1 MNVAYLFDPV
11 KQFVSR
17 NGIPL
22 AGGFINVFVGE
33 SQEPADTFSDAA
45 GTVMNPK
52 RIPIDS
58 AGRALGVFVDDSKLY
73 TLKAYNSGGELQFSI
88 YPVAPG
94 KGGGGGGG
102 NSYYYPGDEY
112 IYIDQDARE
121 ISLHNTKAIRGDE
134 ETITMEDTQNA
145 IILHVN
151 PDIIGEEA
159 HVAAGEHTSVD
170 YDSDSNTYTVNAEY
184 AGSDTVGIDSD
195 GSIYGKY
202 SGGYGI
208 EINGNR
214 ISKTHHK
221 LLATNAVTYD
231 YCKVFDFTWQHV
243 YGRGLCVF
251 TATHYGGDYVTFA
264 VSLTRALGAD
274 YTIAWPYVVSA
285 SPYMA
290 KNGFVER
297 LEIREVGDRIIGYL
311 KLRSF
316 NQSQL
321 WLDWEGASNAGI
333 VSFSPQLTN
342 SPEGEIVWTRNV
354 EKYDVFYSQYD
365 TDRTFQKKL
374 TAGSNITIDSD
385 NVISA
390 SLPEDEYT
398 AGWGITI
405 DSDNE
410 IAVDSSI
417 LPDANNV
424 FIATYGSTSYDDV
437 KGAIDAGKVVIMKD
451 GITQYNVVSNST
463 DLWSGPAI
471 FFGAMRD
478 EYTDNFPKRSL
489 RSVRNVSGQGTLW
502 HRHFDARIAM
512 YDELP
517 LVATY
522 GSTSY
527 NEITNAINGGRI
539 VVLKTTNSAEN
550 VDWACY
556 GGHDVY
562 PDTNEHYFFGLGTGG
577 QRYIYTVNSS
587 NQWTQTAIDE
597 NGGKVFFATYDS
609 TSFSDIKNALTQG
622 KYVVAKSGHIY
633 YTLIHAFDERIIF
646 MGKTSIVANVD
657 NFIEVDSD
665 NVWTTTNAALAVTSF
680 TAHGSVTAT
689 DVYND
694 VGNTSSFAIGQKGTH
709 GGELDI
715 GAKIGAGGWNGD
727 YKVFTRTYHNS
738 TSSSAPVSGT
748 TSFRTVTLGI
758 NYVNLASV
766 SQYLLMTGV
775 QWTCIIDLAYSA
787 SPGRSLRLTISGI
800 GSTDIT
806 YFAEEIR

>member
-22 AGGFINVFVGE
+22 AGGFLNVFVGE

-58 AGRALGVFVDDSKLY
+58 AGRAPGVFVDDSKLY
-73 TLKAYNSGGELQFSI
+73 TLKAYNYGGELQFSV

-121 ISLHNTKAIRGDE
+121 ISLQNLKPIRGDE
-134 ETITMEDTQNA
+134 ETIHMYDSDGA
-145 IILHVN
+145 VIISVN
-151 PDIIGEEA
+151 PDLIGNET
-159 HVAAGEHTSVD
+159 HVAAGEHTSVE
-170 YDSDSNTYTVNAEY
+170 YDSDSNTYTVNSEY
-184 AGSDTVGIDSD
+184 AGSDTIEIDSD
-195 GSIYGKY
+195 GVIKGKY
-202 SGGYGI
+202 KGGYGI
-208 EINGNR
+208 EVKNGTIN
-214 ISKTHHK
+214 KTHHK
-221 LLATNAVTYD
+221 LMATNAVTYN

-274 YTIAWPYVVSA
+274 FTIAWPYVVSA

-290 KNGFVER
+290 QNGFVER

-316 NQSQL
+316 NQSQF
-321 WLDWEGASNAGI
+321 WLDWEGASNCGI
-333 VSFSPQLTN
+333 VSFTPELTN
-342 SPEGEIVWTRNV
+342 SPEGNIVWTRNV

-374 TAGSNITIDSD
+374 TAGENITIDSD

-390 SLPEDEYT
+390 SLPEDDYT
-398 AGWGITI
+398 AGWGILI
-405 DSDNE
+405 DSDKE
-410 IAVDSSI
+410 IAVDPTI
-417 LPDANNV
+417 LPEASNV
-424 FIATYGSTSYDDV
+424 FIATYGTTSYEDV
-437 KGAIDAGKVVIMKD
+437 KAAIDEGKVVIVKE
-451 GITQYNVVSNST
+451 GRIQYTVVSNWEDIYSN
-463 DLWSGPAI
+463 PAVL
-471 FFGAMRD
+471 FGAMID
-478 EYTDNFPKRSL
+478 QYQGGFPKRAL
-489 RSVRNVSGQGTLW
+489 ISVQNISGQGTVW
-502 HRHFDARIAM
+502 HRHFDSRIAL

-517 LVATY
+517 LIAIY
-522 GSTSY
+522 GSTQYSA
-527 NEITNAINGGRI
+527 ITSAINNGRI
-539 VVLKTTNSAEN
+539 VVLKTANSAEN
-550 VDWACY
+550 VDWAFY

-587 NQWTQTAIDE
+587 NNWTQTAIDE
-597 NGGKVFFATYDS
+597 NAGKVFFATYDS
-609 TSFSDIKNALTQG
+609 TSFSDIKNAIAQG
-622 KYVVAKSGHIY
+622 KYVVAKSGSSY
-633 YTLIHAFDERIIF
+633 YSLNHNFDNRIIF
-646 MGKTSIVANVD
+646 MGKISLTANVD

-665 NVWTTTNAALAVTSF
+665 NVWTTTNVALAVTSF
-680 TAHGSVTAT
+680 TAHGSVTTT
-689 DVYND
+689 DAYND
-694 VGNTSSFAIGQKGTH
+694 VGHTTSFAIGQKGTH
-709 GGELDI
+709 GGVLDI
-715 GAKIGAGGWNGD
+715 GAKVADGGWTGD
-727 YKVFTRTYHNS
+727 YKVFTRLYHNS
-738 TSSSAPVSGT
+738 TSSSAPPSG
-748 TSFRTVTLGI
+748 SIELGPVTLGSNYI
-758 NYVNLASV
+758 NIGTV

-775 QWTCIIDLAYSA
+775 QWTYIIELAYSA

>member
-22 AGGFINVFVGE
+22 AGGFLNVFVGE

-45 GTVMNPK
+45 GTVLNPK

-58 AGRALGVFVDDSKLY
+58 AGRAPGVFVDDSKLY
-73 TLKAYNSGGELQFSI
+73 TLKAYNVGGELQFSI

-208 EINGNR
+208 EIKGNR

-221 LLATNAVTYD
+221 LMATNNVTYN
-231 YCKVFDFTWQHV
+231 YCKVFDFTWQYV
-243 YGRGLCVF
+243 YGRGQCVF

-297 LEIREVGDRIIGYL
+297 LEIREIGSRIVGYL

-316 NQSQL
+316 SQDQF
-321 WLDWEGASNAGI
+321 WLDWEGSSNAGI
-333 VSFSPQLTN
+333 VSFTPQLTN

-354 EKYDVFYSQYD
+354 GTDDVFYSQYD

-374 TAGSNITIDSD
+374 TAGRNITIDSD
-385 NVISA
+385 NVIS
-390 SLPEDEYT
+390 SSGEEYN

-405 DSDNE
+405 DSDNNE
-410 IAVDSSI
+410 IAVDPSI
-417 LPDANNV
+417 LPDVNNV
-424 FIATYGSTSYDDV
+424 FIATYGTTSYEDV
-437 KGAIDAGKVVIMKD
+437 KAAIDEGKVVIVKD
-451 GITQYNVVSNST
+451 GRIQYTVVSNWIDIYSN
-463 DLWSGPAI
+463 PAVL
-471 FFGAMRD
+471 FGAMLDQYQVGYPIRA
-478 EYTDNFPKRSL
+478 L
-489 RSVRNVSGQGTLW
+489 ISVRNVSGQGTVW
-502 HRHFDARIAM
+502 YRHYSDRIAL
-512 YDELP
+512 YNQLP
-517 LVATY
+517 LVANY

-527 NEITNAINGGRI
+527 SEINSAINGGRV
-539 VVLKTTNSAEN
+539 VVLKTANTTEN
-550 VDWACY
+550 VDWAFY

-562 PDTNEHYFFGLGTGG
+562 PDTNEHYFFGLGNGG

-633 YTLIHAFDERIIF
+633 YTLSHAFDERIIF
-646 MGKTSIVANVD
+646 MGKTSLVANVD

-689 DVYND
+689 DAYND
-694 VGNTSSFAIGQKGTH
+694 VGHTSSFAIGQKGTH
-709 GGELDI
+709 GGVLDI

-727 YKVFTRTYHNS
+727 YKVFTRLYHNS
-738 TSSSAPVSGT
+738 TSTSAPASGST
-748 TSFRTVTLGI
+748 MFGPVTLGSEYI
-758 NYVNLASV
+758 NIGSV

-775 QWTCIIDLAYSA
+775 QWTYIIELAYSA

>member
-22 AGGFINVFVGE
+22 AGGFLNVFVGE

-58 AGRALGVFVDDSKLY
+58 AGRAPGVFVDDSKLY
-73 TLKAYNSGGELQFSI
+73 TLKAYNYGGELQFSV

-94 KGGGGGGG
+94 KGGGDGGG

-151 PDIIGEEA
+151 PDIIGEET
-159 HVAAGEHTSVD
+159 HVAAGEHTSVE

-184 AGSDTVGIDSD
+184 AGSDTVEIDSD
-195 GSIYGKY
+195 GVVKGKY
-202 SGGYGI
+202 KGGYGI
-208 EINGNR
+208 EIKGNT
-214 ISKTHHK
+214 INKTHHK
-221 LLATNAVTYD
+221 LMATNNVTYN

-274 YTIAWPYVVSA
+274 FTIAWPYVVSA

-290 KNGFVER
+290 QNGFVER

-316 NQSQL
+316 NQSQF
-321 WLDWEGASNAGI
+321 WLDWEGASNCGI
-333 VSFSPQLTN
+333 VSFTPELTN
-342 SPEGEIVWTRNV
+342 SPEGTIAWTRKV

-374 TAGSNITIDSD
+374 TAGENITIDSD

-390 SLPEDEYT
+390 SLPEDDYT
-398 AGWGITI
+398 AGWGILI
-405 DSDNE
+405 DSDKE
-410 IAVDSSI
+410 IAVDPSI

-424 FIATYGSTSYDDV
+424 FIATYGTTSYEDI
-437 KGAIDAGKVVIMKD
+437 KAAITAGKAVIMKD
-451 GITQYNVVSNST
+451 GITQYSVVSNSE
-463 DLWSGPAI
+463 DLWSAPAI
-471 FFGAMRD
+471 FFGAIRD
-478 EYTDNFPKRSL
+478 EYTSSFPRRSL
-489 RSVRNVSGQGTLW
+489 ISVRNVSGQGTVW
-502 HRHFDARIAM
+502 YRHYDSRIAM
-512 YDELP
+512 YEHLP

-527 NEITNAINGGRI
+527 STINSAINGGR
-539 VVLKTTNSAEN
+539 VVVMKKTNSPEDI
-550 VDWACY
+550 DWAVY

-562 PDTNEHYFFGLGTGG
+562 PDVNEHYFYSLGTGG

-587 NQWTQTAIDE
+587 NNWSTFPIDE
-597 NGGKVFFATYDS
+597 NAGKVFIATYNT
-609 TSFSDIKNALTQG
+609 TSFSDIKTALSQG
-622 KYVVAKSGHIY
+622 KYVVAKSGSIY
-633 YTLIHAFDERIIF
+633 YVLSHAFDARIIF
-646 MGKTSIVANVD
+646 MGKTSLTANVD

-665 NVWTTTNAALAVTSF
+665 DVWTTTNAALAVTSF
-680 TAHGSVTAT
+680 TAHGSVTTT
-689 DVYND
+689 DAYND
-694 VGNTSSFAIGQKGTH
+694 VGHTSSFAIGQKGTH
-709 GGELDI
+709 GGVLDI
-715 GAKIGAGGWNGD
+715 GAKVNTGGWTGD
-727 YKVFTRTYHNS
+727 YKVFTRLYHNS
-738 TSSSAPVSGT
+738 TSTSAPASGST
-748 TSFRTVTLGI
+748 MFGPVTLGSEYI
-758 NYVNLASV
+758 NIGSV

-775 QWTCIIDLAYSA
+775 QWTYIIELAYSA

>member
-22 AGGFINVFVGE
+22 AGGFLNVFVGE

-45 GTVMNPK
+45 GTVLNPK

-73 TLKAYNSGGELQFSI
+73 TLKAYNAGGELQFSI

-184 AGSDTVGIDSD
+184 AGSDTIDIDSD
-195 GSIYGKY
+195 GVISGKY
-202 SGGYGI
+202 KGGYGI
-208 EINGNR
+208 EINGNT

-221 LLATNAVTYD
+221 LMATNNVTYN

-243 YGRGLCVF
+243 YGRGQCVF

-297 LEIREVGDRIIGYL
+297 LEIREIGSRIVGYL

-316 NQSQL
+316 SQSQF
-321 WLDWEGASNAGI
+321 WLDWEGSSNAGI
-333 VSFSPQLTN
+333 VSFTPQLTN

-354 EKYDVFYSQYD
+354 GTDDVFYSQYEA
-365 TDRTFQKKL
+365 DRTFQKKL
-374 TAGSNITIDSD
+374 TAGRNITIDSD
-385 NVISA
+385 NVIS
-390 SLPEDEYT
+390 SSGEEYN

-405 DSDNE
+405 DSDNNE
-410 IAVDSSI
+410 IAVDPSI
-417 LPDANNV
+417 LPDENNV
-424 FIATYGSTSYDDV
+424 FIATYGTTSYEDV
-437 KGAIDAGKVVIMKD
+437 KAAIDEGKLVFLKD
-451 GITQYNVVSNST
+451 GRIQYTVVSNWIDMQSI
-463 DLWSGPAI
+463 PAVL
-471 FFGAMRD
+471 FGAMID
-478 EYTDNFPKRSL
+478 QWQVSFPKRSFIT
-489 RSVRNVSGQGTLW
+489 VRNVSGQGTEW
-502 HRHFDARIAM
+502 KRWATDRIAL

-517 LVATY
+517 LIATY

-527 NEITNAINGGRI
+527 NDITTAVNKNRV

-562 PDTNEHYFFGLGTGG
+562 PDTNEHYFFGLGNGG

-587 NQWTQTAIDE
+587 NRWTQTAIDE

-633 YTLIHAFDERIIF
+633 YTLSHAFDERIIF
-646 MGKTSIVANVD
+646 MGKTSLVANVD

-680 TAHGSVTAT
+680 TAHGSVTTT
-689 DVYND
+689 DAYND
-694 VGNTSSFAIGQKGTH
+694 VGHTSSFAIGQKGTH
-709 GGELDI
+709 GGVLDI
-715 GAKIGAGGWNGD
+715 GAKIGAGGWTGD
-727 YKVFTRTYHNS
+727 YKVFTRLYHNS
-738 TSSSAPVSGT
+738 TSTSAPASGST
-748 TSFRTVTLGI
+748 MFGPVTLGSEYI
-758 NYVNLASV
+758 NIGSV

-775 QWTCIIDLAYSA
+775 QWTYIIELAYSA

>member
-22 AGGFINVFVGE
+22 AGGFLNVFVGE
-33 SQEPADTFSDAA
+33 SQEPADTFSDSA

-73 TLKAYNSGGELQFSI
+73 TLKAYNAGGQLQFSI
-88 YPVAPG
+88 YPVSPSG
-94 KGGGGGGG
+94 GSGGGSG

-134 ETITMEDTQNA
+134 DTIKMEDTSDA
-145 IILHVN
+145 VILHVN
-151 PDIIGEEA
+151 PDLIGDEV
-159 HVAAGEHTSVD
+159 HIAAGEHTSVD
-170 YDSDSNTYTVNAEY
+170 YDSDSNTFTVNAEY

-202 SGGYGI
+202 RGGYGI
-208 EINGNR
+208 EINGNT

-221 LLATNAVTYD
+221 LMATNSVTYN

-251 TATHYGGDYVTFA
+251 TATHYGGDYVTYA
-264 VSLTRALGAD
+264 VSLTRSLGAD
-274 YTIAWPYVVSA
+274 FTIAWPYVVSA

-290 KNGFVER
+290 QNGFVER

-316 NQSQL
+316 NQSQF
-321 WLDWEGASNAGI
+321 WLDWEGASNCGL
-333 VSFSPQLTN
+333 VSFTPELTN
-342 SPEGEIVWTRNV
+342 SPEGDIVWTRNV
-354 EKYDVFYSQYD
+354 ENRDVFYSQYYAD
-365 TDRTFQKKL
+365 STFQKKL
-374 TAGSNITIDSD
+374 TAGRNITIDSD
-385 NVISA
+385 NVIS
-390 SLPEDEYT
+390 SSGEEYN

-410 IAVDSSI
+410 IAVDPSI
-417 LPDANNV
+417 LPDASNV
-424 FIATYGSTSYDDV
+424 FIATYGTTTYEDI
-437 KGAIDAGKVVIMKD
+437 KAAIDEGKAVIVKD
-451 GITQYNVVSNST
+451 GRIQYNIVSNAVE
-463 DLWSGPAI
+463 LWSAPAV
-471 FFGAMRD
+471 FFGAMLD
-478 EYTDNFPKRSL
+478 QYSAGFPQRAL
-489 RSVRNVSGQGTLW
+489 ISVRNVSGQGTVW
-502 HRHFDARIAM
+502 DRISNSKLALS
-512 YDELP
+512 DSLP
-517 LVATY
+517 IVATY

-527 NEITNAINGGRI
+527 SSINNAINGGLV
-539 VVLKTTNSAEN
+539 VVLKKTNSEDDI
-550 VDWACY
+550 DWAVY
-556 GGHDVY
+556 GGYNVY
-562 PDTNEHYFFGLGTGG
+562 PDKTEHYFFGLATDG
-577 QRYIYTVNSS
+577 QRYVYKVDNS
-587 NQWTQTAIDE
+587 NNWTSSAIDE
-597 NGGKVFFATYDS
+597 NSGKVFFATYDS
-609 TSFSDIKNALTQG
+609 TSFSDIKNAITQG
-622 KYVVAKSGHIY
+622 KYVIAKSGSIY
-633 YTLIHAFDERIIF
+633 YTMSHNFDARIIF
-646 MGKTSIVANVD
+646 MGKTSLTANVD

-680 TAHGSVTAT
+680 TAHGSVTVT
-689 DVYND
+689 DAYND
-694 VGNTSSFAIGQKGTH
+694 VGHTSSFAIGQKGTH
-709 GGELDI
+709 GGVLNI
-715 GAKIGAGGWNGD
+715 GVKIGTSGWNGD

-738 TSSSAPVSGT
+738 SSSSAPESGT
-748 TSFRTVTLGI
+748 TTFGTLTLGS

-775 QWTCIIDLAYSA
+775 QWTCIIDIAYSA